1 MKGVDLNLTQEF
13 QILLTNVIE
22 FFPRLLTAI
31 VTFSVAL
38 IIANGLAR
46 WILKKSEERLNKVET
61 ARLLSSMTR
70 WAIIILGIVL
80 ALDQVNFNVTGFVAG
95 LGIAG
100 FTIGFAL
107 QDISK
112 NFVSGIL
119 LLVQQPFQ
127 VGDAVEISDYEGKVI
142 DITLRDT
149 VVQTWDGEI
158 VILPNSSVYSNPIKN
173 FTGLKNRRRIIEVGV
188 GYEVDLK
195 KAQQVILD
203 TVSSVEGVLS
213 DPEPM
218 VLAKEFGDSSINL
231 LVYFWVDQTQHSI
244 IKVPSDVILAIKAS
258 AERENINIPYPIQTV
273 QFTNEDLKNN

>member
-1 MKGVDLNLTQEF
+1 MNLTQEF
-13 QILLTNVIE
+13 QTLLANVIE
-22 FFPRLLTAI
+22 FIPRLLTALI
-31 VTFSVAL
+31 TFAVAL
-38 IIANGLAR
+38 FIANATSK
-46 WILKKSEERLNKVET
+46 WILKKSENRLKRIET
-61 ARLLSSMTR
+61 ARLFASMTR
-70 WAIIILGIVL
+70 WAIIVLGIVL
-80 ALDQVNFNVTGFVAG
+80 ALEQVNFNVTGFVAG

-112 NFVSGIL
+112 NFISGIL
-119 LLVQQPFQ
+119 MLLQQPFQ

-149 VVQTWDGEI
+149 VVLTWDGEV
-158 VILPNSSVYSNPIKN
+158 VILPNSNVYSNPIKN
-173 FTGLKNRRRIIEVGV
+173 FTGLKNRRRIIQVGV

-203 TVSSVEGVLS
+203 SVRSVEGVLS

-231 LVYFWVDQTQHSI
+231 LAYFWVDQTQNSI
-244 IKVPSDVILAIKAS
+244 IKVPSDAILAIKEA
-258 AERENINIPYPIQTV
+258 AQREGINIPYPIQTV
-273 QFTNEDLKNN
+273 QFTNEDLKKN